1 MLVILSLARIRQ
13 SGAKDNLTGERNP
26 AYACD
31 AMRPRVVKRRL
42 LRACDKTRYR
52 GSSWQVLLVGSMAGG
67 HAGSIRCI
75 PLPSG
80 FRGRT
85 RERSPGWLLLLAR
98 AAALQMAHAPEGFVR
113 REMDAMI
120 HWRHC
125 GKLPRTVVMPVRR
138 TDTYTLLCLCLSSAS
153 AGWTWVRELEGR
165 APGHLAAALKRRFW
179 PNTHTY

>member
-1 MLVILSLARIRQ
+1 M
-13 SGAKDNLTGERNP
+13 TGERNP

-52 GSSWQVLLVGSMAGG
+52 GSSWQVLLVGSMVGG

-125 GKLPRTVVMPVRR
+125 GELPRTVVMPVRR
-138 TDTYTLLCLCLSSAS
+138 TDTYVCASHRRLWDGRGCESWKDVHRGTWQRLSNAAS
-153 AGWTWVRELEGR
+153 GPIRTCTSITSSMV
-165 APGHLAAALKRRFW
+165 
-179 PNTHTY
+179 N